1 MIRSRPLVAAAVV
14 ALLALP
20 SLAAA
25 GEPVWGKDLV
35 AGKEFPLPFGIGL
48 TYYAQDQDYAIDEL
62 VVGLPGF
69 GALPAQFIRVENEID
84 EVNARF
90 DAWLLPY
97 LNVFGI
103 LGTLDGETRVD
114 FSGLPVPLASFGIPF
129 DRITIDY
136 DGEVYG
142 VGVVLAGGT
151 DRFFAALTAIATE
164 TSLSGD
170 FDSSAKAFVVTPR
183 FGIHGARGAL
193 FAGAM
198 YQAAEES
205 HRGTI
210 ALPLI
215 PGAPP
220 IPVPF
225 AVELSQQDDWNWLV
239 GGSYTL
245 TPRWVLSAEGGFGDR
260 EHVDVAVTFRF

>member
-1 MIRSRPLVAAAVV
+1 MLRIRPIAVAVV
-14 ALLALP
+14 ALVVALP

-35 AGKEFPLPFGIGL
+35 AGKTFPLPFGIGL
-48 TYYAQDQDYAIDEL
+48 TSYSQDQDYAIDKL

-69 GALPAQFIRVENEID
+69 GALPSGLIRVDNEID

-114 FSGLPVPLASFGIPF
+114 FTALPLASLGIPF
-129 DRITIDY
+129 ERVTIDY
-136 DGEVYG
+136 EGEVYG
-142 VGVVLAGGT
+142 AGVVLAGGT
-151 DRFFAALTAIATE
+151 ERLFAALTAIATE
-164 TSLSGD
+164 TNLSGD
-170 FDSSAKAFVVTPR
+170 FDSSAKAVVVTPR
-183 FGIHGARGAL
+183 FGFHCPRGAL

-198 YQAAEES
+198 YQGVEES

-210 ALPLI
+210 GLPLI
-215 PGAPP
+215 PGAPLVQ
-220 IPVPF
+220 VPF
-225 AVELSQQDDWNWLV
+225 EVELSQQDDWNWLV
-239 GGSYTL
+239 GGSYSF
-245 TPRWVLSAEGGFGDR
+245 TPHWVFSAEGGFGDR
-260 EHVDVAVTFRF
+260 EHVDVALTYRF

>member
-1 MIRSRPLVAAAVV
+1 
-14 ALLALP
+14 
-20 SLAAA
+20 
-25 GEPVWGKDLV
+25 
-35 AGKEFPLPFGIGL
+35 
-48 TYYAQDQDYAIDEL
+48 
-62 VVGLPGF
+62 
-69 GALPAQFIRVENEID
+69 
-84 EVNARF
+84 VNARF

-114 FSGLPVPLASFGIPF
+114 FSGLPVPLASLGIPF
-129 DRITIDY
+129 DRITIAY

-142 VGVVLAGGT
+142 AGVVLAGGS

-170 FDSSAKAFVVTPR
+170 FDSSAQAFIVTPR

-193 FAGAM
+193 FTGAM
-198 YQAAEES
+198 YQAVEES

-225 AVELSQQDDWNWLV
+225 EVELSQQDDWNWLL
-239 GGSYTL
+239 GGSYTI

-260 EHVDVAVTFRF
+260 EHVDVALTFRF